1 MIMML
6 RFLLSITAL
15 SVSLSCHAGSL
26 QEQPLKALET
36 PHFKLFYPENLAA
49 LAQNAANELEN
60 SQQLLEQHQQR
71 RLVSKAEVVLFDPNN
86 APNGFA
92 LPLSHQPTMALFA
105 TPPQSDMVLHHMTGW
120 MQLVALHEYVH
131 LVHLAQPHRREWQN
145 QAGKYMQFAD
155 LLRLQTP
162 RWASEGYATLL
173 ESRLTGY
180 GRLYSHFAEAWL
192 QQLALEGALPEYN
205 TLNSSKGRYQAS
217 GFAYLVGSRF
227 LAWLEQQYGSAQL
240 DAVWTRLIAKKSRTF
255 EQAFSG
261 IYGVSPASLYQRF
274 AAEYSFQALQ
284 QQRQLPPLTAQLWHD
299 SKGRQQAPALS
310 PDRKMLALIEEDKAD
325 LTELVVL
332 STAENSK
339 AAAEFVKVQ
348 QEIQQADPADITDVQ
363 PAVFQRE
370 IKHRLEPR
378 NLSKIRDPR
387 WLDNHSIV
395 FGGDTKDAD
404 GMMRQDLYRW
414 DLQTGAVT
422 ALSTEQNLRRFDVS
436 ADGRFIIA
444 ERSKDGFAQLV
455 RLDLASGVLTEL
467 TAAELEHVYDF
478 PRLTPDQ
485 QQFAVVHFVQGQ
497 GWQLELRASSDA
509 RLLEMIPLPQGYQYL
524 SYPSWSLDGKSLFYV
539 ASQHHRLK
547 LYQYD
552 LQSKKL
558 TEHSSG
564 AEMIQMVQ
572 PRSDNRL
579 LAQLVNQ
586 QGPDLYEVTLTEGRL
601 VPSSEQVLT
610 PVITESAGQKPW
622 LVPQQN
628 HSSIGSVSAQSRY
641 LATKSNS
648 SVNAAALNAK
658 SASEVRV
665 IDHLQMPP
673 PQQYD
678 QAPVAAKVTD
688 YGLGPQ
694 QMTLVLHQ
702 HYSTTSPGSTGVGF
716 KGGDLLKR
724 VSYQWGY
731 SKDTSRDG
739 FSAHFAQGRY
749 QAWPIKVALTVA
761 DVDLSL
767 ARQSGFTSAAE
778 RSDGGVLSFSYPW
791 QQQELSL
798 SAEMQLR
805 QLDQHILT
813 ENGDSWFSPEQSS
826 WTFNLQQDWHHQRN
840 SWAVTV
846 ANQASWHQSRSS
858 AQHEGWRGLDVTTS
872 VGGRYQD
879 ISLQMTYLAQRRWQ
893 TEALLR
899 LGGYLHPA
907 LLTSLDPNRIPAEEL
922 TFQQQTGQDYQRLE
936 LSLSDR
942 SLEPLQFVYR
952 RHEFANQPTID
963 SYGISLKGNIG
974 LPLGPVA
981 LNDLQLRAG
990 VFRVEPAQ
998 GQSDTRA
1005 WLSVDYQF

>member
-1 MIMML
+1 MML

-15 SVSLSCHAGSL
+15 SVSLSCQAGSL
-26 QEQPLKALET
+26 QEQPLKTLET
-36 PHFKLFYPENLAA
+36 AHFKLFYPENLSA
-49 LAQNAANELEN
+49 LANNAANELEN
-60 SQQLLEQHQQR
+60 SQQLLEKHQQR

-105 TPPQSDMVLHHMTGW
+105 TPPQSEMVLHHMTGW

-192 QQLALEGALPEYN
+192 QQLALEGALPEYSS
-205 TLNSSKGRYQAS
+205 LNSGKGRYQAG
-217 GFAYLVGSRF
+217 GFAYIVGSRF

-240 DAVWTRLIAKKSRTF
+240 DAVWTRQIAKKSRSF

-274 AAEYSFQALQ
+274 VAEYSFQALQ
-284 QQRQLPPLTAQLWHD
+284 QQRQLQPLTAQLWHD
-299 SKGRQQAPALS
+299 SKGQQQAPALS
-310 PDRKMLALIEEDKAD
+310 PDRKMLALIEADKTD
-325 LTELVVL
+325 LTQLVVL
-332 STAENSK
+332 STTENSK
-339 AAAEFVKVQ
+339 AAAKFAKEQ
-348 QEIQQADPADITDVQ
+348 QEIKAADPADFTDVP

-387 WLDNHSIV
+387 WLDNNSIV
-395 FGGDTKDAD
+395 FGADTKDAA
-404 GMMRQDLYRW
+404 GMMHQDLYRW

-436 ADGRFIIA
+436 ADGRFMIA
-444 ERSKDGFAQLV
+444 ERNKDGFAQLV
-455 RLDLASGVLTEL
+455 RLDVATGLLTEL
-467 TAAELEHVYDF
+467 TPPELEHVYDF

-497 GWQLELRASSDA
+497 GWQLELRASLDA

-524 SYPSWSLDGKSLFYV
+524 SYPSWSQDGKSLFYV
-539 ASQHHRLK
+539 ASHQHRLK
-547 LYQYD
+547 LYQYE

-558 TEHSSG
+558 TEHSQG

-572 PRSDNRL
+572 PTSDNRL

-586 QGPDLYEVTLTEGRL
+586 QGPDLYEVTLKEGRL
-601 VPSSEQVLT
+601 VPRSEQVFSPT
-610 PVITESAGQKPW
+610 TTDKAAQKAW
-622 LVPQQN
+622 LVPQQE
-628 HSSIGSVSAQSRY
+628 HRSVASVSAQSRF
-641 LATKSNS
+641 LETQTNSAVTSAASNTKS
-648 SVNAAALNAK
+648 AP
-658 SASEVRV
+658 EVLV

-678 QAPVAAKVTD
+678 QAPAAAKVTD
-688 YGLGPQ
+688 YGFGPQ

-702 HYSTTSPGSTGVGF
+702 HFATSSPGSTGLGV

-724 VSYQWGY
+724 LSYQWGY
-731 SKDTSRDG
+731 SKDTRDGG

-749 QAWPIKVALTVA
+749 QAWPIKIAVTVA

-767 ARQSGFTSAAE
+767 DRQAGFTRAAE
-778 RSDGGVLSFSYPW
+778 RSDGGVISFSYPW
-791 QQQELSL
+791 QQQALSL
-798 SAEMQLR
+798 SAELQLR

-813 ENGDSWFSPEQSS
+813 ENSGTWFNPEQSS
-826 WTFNLQQDWHHQRN
+826 WTVHLQQDWQHQRN
-840 SWAVTV
+840 SWAVNV
-846 ANQASWHQSRSS
+846 ANKASWHQSMSGT
-858 AQHEGWRGLDVTTS
+858 QGEGWRGVDVTTS

-879 ISLQMTYLAQRRWQ
+879 VSLQLSYLAQRRWQ

-899 LGGYLHPA
+899 LGGYVHPA
-907 LLTSLDPNRIPAEEL
+907 LLTSFDPNRIPAEEL
-922 TFQQQTGQDYQRLE
+922 VFQQQFGQDYQRLE
-936 LSLSDR
+936 LSVSDR
-942 SLEPLQFVYR
+942 YVEPLQFVYR
-952 RHEFANQPTID
+952 RHEFANQPKID
-963 SYGISLKGNIG
+963 SYGVSLKGSIS

-981 LNDLQLRAG
+981 LNELQLRAG
-990 VFRVEPAQ
+990 VFRVKPLQ
-998 GQSDTRA
+998 GQPDTRA
-1005 WLSVDYQF
+1005 WFSFDYQF